1 VLNFKLNI
9 TKGLRVILIITIA
22 LLHLFSSLLFNLNSI
37 NRFSNSNYH
46 DQVLKNNNDTSQSE
60 TALTKKDNKDSQTF
74 LSQIEKQKS
83 KSYLIHQIPDNY
95 NYSYSYHNEKNNFY
109 YQKVDNKNLNLRSP
123 PITNYK
129 LQA

>member
-1 VLNFKLNI
+1 MLYFKLNI

-37 NRFSNSNYH
+37 NRLSNSNYH

-123 PITNYK
+123 PVTNYK
-129 LQA
+129 LQV